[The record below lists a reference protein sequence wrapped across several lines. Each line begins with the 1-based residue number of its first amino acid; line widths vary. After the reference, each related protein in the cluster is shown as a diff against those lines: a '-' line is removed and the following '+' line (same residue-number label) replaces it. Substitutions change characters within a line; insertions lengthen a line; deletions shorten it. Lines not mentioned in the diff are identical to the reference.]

1 MSDYLDGNMLAGTL
15 GELFTMD
22 VTTAVAECVSCGT
35 SSTIAQVR
43 VYPDAPG
50 LVARCPTCGEILFRL
65 VRGPNRAWLDLR
77 GITCLQVAM
86 PGP

>member
-35 SSTIAQVR
+35 SGTIAQVR

-50 LVARCPTCGEILFRL
+50 LVARCPGCDSVLFRL
-65 VRGPNRAWLDLR
+65 VRGPGRAWLDMR
-77 GITCLQVAM
+77 GVSYLEFAI
-86 PGP
+86 PD